1 MKPSKKDI
9 IKEYFDRGLILFNI
23 FSIAAIGAAIL
34 LAKSYKYLL
43 NIQLTL
49 SYLMVAGLTIV
60 YVALTIYAFIS
71 LVIDPLLSIRRE
83 LEGENGGE
91 N

>member
-1 MKPSKKDI
+1 MKPSKKEV
-9 IKEYFDRGLILFNI
+9 IKEYFDRWLILFNT
-23 FSIAAIGAAIL
+23 FSITAIGSAIL

-60 YVALTIYAFIS
+60 YVVLTIYAFIS

-83 LEGENGGE
+83 LEKRDDER
-91 N
+91 